1 MLTKSNVD
9 RKLEARGDNSETKK
23 IMQIAEKMSRDPDSG
38 FEIQLLQGA
47 KELFDKYGKP
57 GETLDEF
64 IDRIDPEILKRI
76 NLKDGSKVID
86 FLKYAKSREP
96 EVKKIDL
103 ASRFTPGKTLA
114 SLTESERD
122 LVNKLLRMTLGKKD

>member
-23 IMQIAEKMSRDPDSG
+23 IMQIAEKMSGDPDSG

-64 IDRIDPEILKRI
+64 IDRIDPEVLKRI

>member
-57 GETLDEF
+57 GETWSQNACRTYRE
-64 IDRIDPEILKRI
+64 RSENEIWIQQR
-76 NLKDGSKVID
+76 
-86 FLKYAKSREP
+86 RC
-96 EVKKIDL
+96 
-103 ASRFTPGKTLA
+103 R
-114 SLTESERD
+114 
-122 LVNKLLRMTLGKKD
+122 

>member
-23 IMQIAEKMSRDPDSG
+23 IMQIAEKMSGDPDSG

>member
-64 IDRIDPEILKRI
+64 IDRID
-76 NLKDGSKVID
+76 V
-86 FLKYAKSREP
+86 
-96 EVKKIDL
+96 
-103 ASRFTPGKTLA
+103 
-114 SLTESERD
+114 
-122 LVNKLLRMTLGKKD
+122 